1 MTQPQYRPTS
11 GTQTVNDNFKI
22 KFHNMTA
29 AADLIF
35 RKQKHLIDIIDVII
49 PVEILSLIDEDI

>member
-1 MTQPQYRPTS
+1 
-11 GTQTVNDNFKI
+11 
-22 KFHNMTA
+22 MTA